1 MNDNRCAGG
10 APPSESTPAI
20 LYVDDEP
27 KSVKYFSRALERD
40 FPILSAA
47 SAEAAEELLESDG
60 GRIGVLVSDQRMPVE
75 SGVQLLTRVKEHHPQ
90 IVRVLTTAYADLD
103 AAVEA
108 VNRGEI
114 YRYILKPWDI
124 EMLRSELRS
133 AMDLYLRR
141 RHEREL
147 LQARRGTMLTLAAQ
161 IAHELRT
168 PLASVRAAMFGLEDF
183 MPELVQAYRR
193 DAVHGG
199 DPPAISADHLQVLE
213 ETPAEVTR
221 VVSQANNLINLL
233 LMNAR
238 EEGGGETGYEHIA
251 MAGCIREALAS
262 YPFAVGERELVR
274 LEGEDFVARCS
285 HLLFTYV
292 LYNLIENAL
301 VATHGEGEIVIR
313 LQPGK
318 PFNRIR
324 FRDNGTGIAKEVLP
338 HIFDE
343 FYSGREWGKGTGM
356 GLSFCRRVMT
366 GFGGGIE
373 CRSREGEYTEF
384 ELSFPRLTEQGE
396 PEAFVQWKK
405 EVR

>member
-1 MNDNRCAGG
+1 MNDSRSTGG
-10 APPSESTPAI
+10 APPSESSPAI

-27 KSVKYFSRALERD
+27 KSVKYFSRALQRD
-40 FPILSAA
+40 FPILSAT
-47 SAEAAEELLESDG
+47 SVEAAEAVLKSDG

-75 SGVQLLTRVKEHHPQ
+75 SGVQLLARVKEHHPH
-90 IVRVLTTAYADLD
+90 IVRVLTTAYADLE

-124 EMLRSELRS
+124 ESLHSELRG

-141 RHEREL
+141 RHEQEL
-147 LQARRGTMLTLAAQ
+147 LQARRGTMLALAAQ

-168 PLASVRAAMFGLEDF
+168 PLASVRAAMYGLDEC
-183 MPELVQAYRR
+183 MPELVRAYRR
-193 DAVHGG
+193 DAAHGKG
-199 DPPAISADHLQVLE
+199 PPAINTAHLQALE
-213 ETPAEVTR
+213 QTPAEVSR

-238 EEGGGETGYEHIA
+238 EEGGAEAGYEHFS
-251 MAGCIREALAS
+251 MAGCMREALEG
-262 YPFAVGERELVR
+262 YPFAAGERELVR
-274 LEGEDFVARCS
+274 LEGEDFAARGS
-285 HLLFTYV
+285 DLLFTYV
-292 LYNLIENAL
+292 IYNLLKNAF
-301 VATHGEGEIVIR
+301 AAIHGEGEIAIL
-313 LQPGK
+313 LQPGA

-324 FRDNGTGIAKEVLP
+324 FRDNGSGIAEDVLP
-338 HIFDE
+338 HIFNE

-366 GFGGGIE
+366 GFGGAIE

-384 ELSFPRLTEQGE
+384 ELSFPRLTERGE
-396 PEAFVQWKK
+396 PEPFAQRAK